1 MNNSNENN
9 SLIFGL
15 SPLKKPKKSFAL
27 SSFLNTSKNDD
38 NSIEKTQEVEK
49 VQNEVD
55 ALMPV
60 KKDNL
65 VVQETPKESNSPLH
79 TVSSKE
85 NTVPTQQ
92 KNKIKQ
98 LDLLLDDLSKNSGN
112 LFYQGTNFD
121 GSNPNPN
128 TINMKIITK
137 NEKDT
142 ITNLKNENVL
152 GYKKEK
158 ENEITLTEI
167 NIEKLLYLLN
177 KTIKE
182 IDKTKKINEQY
193 KKAIKD
199 KDKEIKEKS
208 IAYQE
213 LQVNLKQT
221 QEIKKK
227 DNESLT
233 KLNTKMKAENEKLR
247 NEIKNIEKEN
257 NSIIARYD
265 EDISIFQSMV
275 NIIRKN
281 FTDNT
286 F

>member
-9 SLIFGL
+9 SIIFGL

-55 ALMPV
+55 ALMLA

-65 VVQETPKESNSPLH
+65 IVQETPKESNSHLH
-79 TVSSKE
+79 TTSSKE
-85 NTVPTQQ
+85 NTTPTQQ

-98 LDLLLDDLSKNSGN
+98 LDLLLDDLSKNSSN
-112 LFYQGTNFD
+112 LLYKGTNFD
-121 GSNPNPN
+121 GSNPNSN
-128 TINMKIITK
+128 TINMKVITK

-142 ITNLKNENVL
+142 ITNLKKENVL
-152 GYKKEK
+152 GYTQEK

-167 NIEKLLYLLN
+167 NIEKLLNLLN

-182 IDKTKKINEQY
+182 IDKTKTIKEQY

-199 KDKEIKEKS
+199 KDKEIKEKN
-208 IAYQE
+208 ITYQE
-213 LQVNLKQT
+213 LLVNLKQK
-221 QEIKKK
+221 QEINKK
-227 DNESLT
+227 DNESLI
-233 KLNTKMKAENEKLR
+233 KLNIKMKTENEKLR
-247 NEIKNIEKEN
+247 NEIKKIEKDN
-257 NSIIARYD
+257 NTIIARYD

-275 NIIRKN
+275 NLIKKN

>member
-38 NSIEKTQEVEK
+38 NSIEKTQEFEK

-55 ALMPV
+55 TLMLI
-60 KKDNL
+60 KKDNSIIH
-65 VVQETPKESNSPLH
+65 ETPKEANSPLH
-79 TVSSKE
+79 TVSVKE
-85 NTVPTQQ
+85 NTIPTNQ

-98 LDLLLDDLSKNSGN
+98 LDLLLDDLSKNSSN
-112 LFYQGTNFD
+112 LLYKGTNFD

-128 TINMKIITK
+128 IINIKVITK
-137 NEKDT
+137 NEKET
-142 ITNLKNENVL
+142 ITNLKNDNVL
-152 GYKKEK
+152 EYSQEK
-158 ENEITLTEI
+158 DNEITLTEI

-182 IDKTKKINEQY
+182 IDKTKKTNEQY

-199 KDKEIKEKS
+199 YDKELKEKS
-208 IAYQE
+208 ITYQE
-213 LQVNLKQT
+213 LSANLKQT
-221 QEIKKK
+221 QEINNK
-227 DNESLT
+227 DIESLT
-233 KLNTKMKAENEKLR
+233 KLNTKMKIENEKLR
-247 NEIKNIEKEN
+247 NEIKRIENDN

-275 NIIRKN
+275 NLIKKN